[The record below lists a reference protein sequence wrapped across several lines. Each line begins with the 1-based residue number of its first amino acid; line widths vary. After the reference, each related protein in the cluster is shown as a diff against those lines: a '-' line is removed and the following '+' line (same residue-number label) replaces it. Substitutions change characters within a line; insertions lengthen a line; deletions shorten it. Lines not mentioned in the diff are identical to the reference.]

1 MKAKT
6 DLRWAPVLLL
16 GLLAVSWLPGCEVGS
31 SNDTL
36 TGANGN
42 YSGSY
47 VGAENGLL
55 VAGNSGATVSS
66 LTLSQSG
73 NQLQAV
79 DNNGILFKGTLGD
92 ILPSSGSSSNA
103 SATFT
108 LNGATTAGATVSIN
122 GKLKGSGATATM
134 TGFWL
139 EPDRNCSIYGVAGIT
154 PINVG
159 VSVTP
164 VQKTLSVN
172 GNTQIFTASGG
183 TASYTW
189 TLLNSNGTLDVTTG
203 ATVTYTRTVTGDNSL
218 TVTDS
223 AGKSATAIINQP

>member
-1 MKAKT
+1 MKVKF
-6 DLRWAPVLLL
+6 DPRWAPVLLL
-16 GLLAVSWLPGCEVGS
+16 GLLAVGCLPGCEVGS
-31 SNDTL
+31 ANDTL

-47 VGAENGLL
+47 VGADNGLL
-55 VAGNSGATVSS
+55 VAGNSGAPVSS

-108 LNGATTAGATVSIN
+108 LNGATTAGATVTIN
-122 GKLKGSGATATM
+122 GKLNGSGATATM
-134 TGFWL
+134 TGFWI
-139 EPDRNCSIYGVAGIT
+139 EPDRNRSIHGVAGIT

-159 VSVTP
+159 VTVTP
-164 VQKTLSVN
+164 NNVTLSASAP
-172 GNTQIFTASGG
+172 TQIFTASGG
-183 TASYTW
+183 TASYSW
-189 TLLNSNGTLDVTTG
+189 TLLNSNGTLSASSG
-203 ATVTYTRTVTGDNSL
+203 SSVTYTRTSAGNNSVT
-218 TVTDS
+218 VADS
-223 AGKSATAIINQP
+223 AGKSATAIVNQP